1 MTSIV
6 EISKKNLRRN
16 LKQLRRLAGGAEIIP
31 VLKANAYGHGLA
43 ETAQVLAP
51 DKSIKRFAVF
61 SLEEALALK
70 KTAPGKKI
78 LILGPIGEDIAGA
91 GDLSSL
97 ELTVYSLGSWRI
109 LRKLFCRDGAEKEI
123 AVHLKIETGMNRLGM
138 NFDEL
143 TSVVSEAKLCP
154 RFKIVGLF
162 SHLSDVSGKGG
173 KEFSLRQ
180 IKKFL
185 AAEKLLKEAGIKN
198 FLRHLSASPGL
209 LGAAGGE
216 FDAVRPGISL
226 YGLWPDKPSRFQN
239 KVSLRPVLSWKTKVV
254 QMKEAAGGDAIGYG
268 RAERVGRKTK
278 VAVLPVG
285 YWDGYDRRLSHI
297 GEVLIG
303 GRRRKILGR
312 ICMNLMMIDVS
323 YMPAVKVGDEA
334 ALIGRQGKEEIT
346 ADELAEK
353 IGTINYEVTTRINPL
368 IGRRLVD

>member
-1 MTSIV
+1 MTSVV
-6 EISKKNLRRN
+6 EISKKNLRHN
-16 LKQLRRLAGGAEIIP
+16 LKQLQRLAGGAEIIP

-43 ETAQVLAP
+43 EVAQVLAP
-51 DKSIKRFAVF
+51 DKFIKRFAVF
-61 SLEEALALK
+61 SLKEALALK
-70 KTAPGKKI
+70 KTVPGKKI
-78 LILGPIGEDIAGA
+78 LVLGPIGEDIAEA

-97 ELTVYSLGSWRI
+97 ELTVHSLGSWHI
-109 LRKLFCRDGAEKEI
+109 LRKLFCSGGAEKKI

-138 NFDEL
+138 SFDEL
-143 TSVVSEAKLCP
+143 VSVVLEVKSCP
-154 RFKIVGLF
+154 RLKIVGLS
-162 SHLSDVSGKGG
+162 SHLADVSGKGG
-173 KEFSLRQ
+173 KEFSFWQ

-185 AAEKLLKEAGIKN
+185 AAEKLLKEAGIEN

-209 LGAAGGE
+209 LGALGGE

-239 KVSLRPVLSWKTKVV
+239 KVSLHPVLSWKTKVV
-254 QMKEAAGGDAIGYG
+254 QIKTVSAGEAIGYG

-278 VAVLPVG
+278 MAVLPVG

-312 ICMNLMMIDVS
+312 VCMNLIMVDS
-323 YMPAVKVGDEA
+323 SKAPAVKVGDEA
-334 ALIGRQGKEEIT
+334 ALIGRQEKEEIT
-346 ADELAEK
+346 IDELAKK